1 MKLLDV
7 LRREAIILGLEA
19 TDKKGVLEELAIPAA
34 AISKIDHGQLVRM
47 LMERE
52 RLGTTGIGRG
62 IAIPH
67 GKLKGLPS
75 EILCVGISQKGVS
88 FEAMDGKPVRI
99 FFLLFTPE
107 GATELHLMLL
117 SQISKLLKND
127 VFKQRLM
134 DAPNADAICDI
145 IEEFDDAAS

>member
-7 LRREAIILGLEA
+7 LKKEGIILGLEA
-19 TDKKGVLEELAIPAA
+19 TDKKSVLEELTVPAA
-34 AISKIDHGQLVRM
+34 TISKVEHSQLVRM

-52 RLGTTGIGRG
+52 RLGTTGIGGG

-67 GKLKGLPS
+67 GKIKNLPS
-75 EILCVGISQKGVS
+75 EILCMGISQKGVS
-88 FEAMDGKPVRI
+88 FEAMDGKPVNI

-117 SQISKLLKND
+117 SRISKLLKND
-127 VFKQRLM
+127 IFKQRLL
-134 DAPNADAICDI
+134 DAPNVDTVFDI
-145 IEEFDDAAS
+145 IEEFDEGN

>member
-7 LRREAIILGLEA
+7 LRKEAIILGLEA
-19 TDKKGVLEELAIPAA
+19 TDKKSVLEELTIPAA
-34 AISKIDHGQLVRM
+34 AISKVEHSQLVRM

-52 RLGTTGIGRG
+52 RLGTTGIGGG

-67 GKLKGLPS
+67 GKLKSLPS
-75 EILCVGISQKGVS
+75 EILCMGISQKGVS
-88 FEAMDGKPVRI
+88 FEAMDGKPVHI

-117 SQISKLLKND
+117 SRISKLLKNGI
-127 VFKQRLM
+127 FKQRLL
-134 DAPNADAICDI
+134 DAPNADTILDI
-145 IEEFDDAAS
+145 IEEFDEDG

>member
-7 LRREAIILGLEA
+7 LKKEGIILGLEA
-19 TDKKGVLEELAIPAA
+19 TDKKSVLEELTVPAA
-34 AISKIDHGQLVRM
+34 TISKVEHSQLVRM

-52 RLGTTGIGRG
+52 RLGTTGIGGG

-67 GKLKGLPS
+67 GKIKNLPS
-75 EILCVGISQKGVS
+75 EILCMGISRKGVS
-88 FEAMDGKPVRI
+88 FEAMDGKPVNI

-117 SQISKLLKND
+117 SRISKLLKND
-127 VFKQRLM
+127 IFKQRLL
-134 DAPNADAICDI
+134 DAPNVDTVFDI
-145 IEEFDDAAS
+145 IEEFDEAN

>member
-7 LRREAIILGLEA
+7 LKKEGILLGLEA
-19 TDKKGVLEELAIPAA
+19 TDKKSVLEELTTPAA
-34 AISKIDHGQLVRM
+34 QISKVDHSQLVRM

-52 RLGTTGIGRG
+52 RLGTTGIGGG

-67 GKLKGLPS
+67 GKIKNLPS
-75 EILCVGISQKGVS
+75 EILCMGISHKGVS
-88 FEAMDGKPVRI
+88 FEAMDGKPVNI

-117 SQISKLLKND
+117 SRISKLLKND
-127 VFKQRLM
+127 IFKQRLM
-134 DAPNADAICDI
+134 DAPNVDAVFDI
-145 IEEFDDAAS
+145 IEEFDAAP

>member
-7 LRREAIILGLEA
+7 LNKEAIIIGLEA
-19 TDKKGVLEELAIPAA
+19 TDKKSVLEELTVPAA
-34 AISKIDHGQLVRM
+34 AISKVEHSQLVRM

-52 RLGTTGIGRG
+52 RLGTTGIGGG

-67 GKLKGLPS
+67 GKLKNMPL
-75 EILCVGISQKGVS
+75 EILCIGISRKGVS
-88 FEAMDGKPVRI
+88 FEAMDGKPVHI

-117 SQISKLLKND
+117 SRISKLLKND
-127 VFKQRLM
+127 IFKQRLLKST
-134 DAPNADAICDI
+134 NADAVYDI
-145 IEEFDDAAS
+145 IEEFDEAN